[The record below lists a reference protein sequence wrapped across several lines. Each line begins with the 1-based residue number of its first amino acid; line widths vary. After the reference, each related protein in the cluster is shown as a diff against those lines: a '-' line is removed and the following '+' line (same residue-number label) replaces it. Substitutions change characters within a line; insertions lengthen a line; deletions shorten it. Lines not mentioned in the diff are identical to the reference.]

1 VASNL
6 LKVRALSID
15 TMSSNRPGHS
25 SSAPRVD
32 GHRQQ
37 LAAAR
42 QDYVAAARHGRA
54 GRDVQAR
61 YTAYIDSL
69 VHQLAEGA
77 REHSGAALSVCA
89 LGGYGRRSLCLHSDI
104 DLLILFE
111 EEIAPAEERFING
124 LLQPLWDLGLSIGH
138 HVRDFAEFDEPDTG
152 NTEFLLSL
160 LDVRLIAGDER
171 LFQRLGGWSQASI
184 LDGNGGSRRIL
195 DALLQLVD
203 ARHEQFNGTLYQ
215 LEPDIKSAP
224 GGLRDIAAAR
234 HIRLLQ
240 PSAFTLEAGDDRS
253 VRLLQ
258 DAEDFLQRIR
268 SVLHLEASRDV
279 NILSHDLQEKV
290 AEAFAFQE
298 RQLQQRVEALM
309 SQYFRHARASA
320 RAFERARRAVTPVS
334 GRSPSRHVGR
344 HFEIAADGVRFL
356 DLTRAAARPGLW
368 LELFRLALSNGCAV
382 SEQALN
388 CIEQNVER
396 FSADDFLATEADR
409 QLVRS
414 MLYPRPGL
422 YARLSEMHDCGLLNR
437 VFPEFGRIHG
447 RVIRDFHHKYTV
459 DEHTL
464 LTIRGVESLWNPTNS
479 SHQRFGS
486 ILQEIHEPELL
497 TISLLFHDVG
507 KWRDTEHTQESVR
520 LAQTALDR
528 LDLPA
533 QSRQTVE
540 FLIRNHLQMSRAAF
554 RRDLDDPHVIK
565 QFGDFIGSEERLKL
579 LTLLTFADVGAV
591 SPGTLTP
598 WKEEL
603 LWRLYVHAY
612 NRLTL
617 GYADDLLQKDP
628 AGLAVVVAGRPED
641 ITEAELAQFL
651 KGLPRR
657 YLTLFGLGSIYRH
670 VRLARGIHQD
680 EVHAVLERHDD
691 VWELSLVTLDKP
703 YLFSNICGVLAY
715 FGMDIHRG
723 QAMTTDDGLVL
734 DVFQFSDE
742 EGFLRHNPSATSE
755 ITTLLE
761 GAVAGTVDVPTL
773 LRGKERSV
781 VYRSRRQGAPVVRF
795 DNEHSRKYTVI
806 ELIAADAPGLLH
818 RVSRVISGRG
828 CDVDLVLIA
837 TEGKKAVD
845 VLHITRQGKK
855 LTEADQLSLREELE
869 RTLEDTHEA
878 R

>member
-1 VASNL
+1 METTASNRL
-6 LKVRALSID
+6 EPSVAP
-15 TMSSNRPGHS
+15 SNQSPSGT
-25 SSAPRVD
+25 
-32 GHRQQ
+32 RQQ
-37 LAAAR
+37 LAVALADAR
-42 QDYVAAARHGRA
+42 REYAAAAHQGRA
-54 GRDVQAR
+54 GRDVQTRFSAQ
-61 YTAYIDSL
+61 IDAL
-69 VHQLAEGA
+69 VHQLAENA
-77 REHSGAALSVCA
+77 REHTGAALCICA
-89 LGGYGRRSLCLHSDI
+89 LGGYGRRALSLHSDV
-104 DLLILFE
+104 DLLVLFE
-111 EEIAPAEERFING
+111 DSLTPADERFVNA
-124 LLQPLWDLGLSIGH
+124 LLQPIWDLGLSVGH
-138 HVRDFAEFDEPDTG
+138 HIRDFSELDDSDTS
-152 NTEFLLSL
+152 NAEFLLSL
-160 LDVRLIAGDER
+160 LDLRLIAGDTR
-171 LFQRLGGWSQASI
+171 LFQRLDAWVRGAVERSGR
-184 LDGNGGSRRIL
+184 GIL

-203 ARHEQFNGTLYQ
+203 ERYAQFNGTLYQ

-234 HIRLLQ
+234 HIRRLA
-240 PSAFTLEAGDDRS
+240 PAAFDADADRP
-253 VRLLQ
+253 VRQLQ
-258 DAEDFLQRIR
+258 DAEDFLLRIR
-268 SVLHLEASRDV
+268 SVLHLEAERDV
-279 NILSHDLQEKV
+279 NVLSHDLQEKV
-290 AEAFAFQE
+290 AEAFGSE
-298 RQLQQRVEALM
+298 GRQLQQRVEALM
-309 SQYFRHARASA
+309 GEYFRHARASA
-320 RAFERARRAVTPVS
+320 RALDRARRTVTPS
-334 GRSPSRHVGR
+334 EAKGASRHVGR

-356 DLTRAAARPGLW
+356 DLTRAAARPALW
-368 LELFRLALSNGCAV
+368 LELFRLALSNGCEV

-437 VFPEFGRIHG
+437 VFPEFAKIHC

-464 LTIRGVESLWNPTNS
+464 LAIRGIELLWNPATS

-486 ILQEIHEPELL
+486 ILQEVHAPELL
-497 TISLLFHDVG
+497 PTALLFHDVG
-507 KWRDTEHTQESVR
+507 KWRDTEHAQESVR

-528 LDLPA
+528 LELQPQA
-533 QSRQTVE
+533 RQMVE
-540 FLIRNHLQMSRAAF
+540 FLIRSHLQMSRVAF
-554 RRDLDDPHVIK
+554 RRDFDDPHVIK
-565 QFGDFIGSEERLKL
+565 QFADVVGTEERLKM

-591 SPGTLTP
+591 STETLSP

-603 LWRLYVHAY
+603 LWRLYVHTY

-617 GYADDLLQKDP
+617 GYADELLQKDP
-628 AGLAVVVAGRPED
+628 AGLSVVVAGRPDD
-641 ITEAELAQFL
+641 ISEEELSQFL

-670 VRLARGIHQD
+670 VRLARNIHKD

-703 YLFSNICGVLAY
+703 YLFSNISGVLAY

-723 QAMTTDDGLVL
+723 QAMTTPEGLVL

-742 EGFLRHNPSATSE
+742 DGFLRLNADATNE
-755 ITTLLE
+755 ITTMLQK
-761 GAVAGTVDVPTL
+761 AVAGSIDVPAL

-781 VYRSRRQGAPVVRF
+781 LYRPRRQSAPVVRF

-806 ELIAADAPGLLH
+806 ELVADDAPGLLY
-818 RVSRVISGRG
+818 RVSRAISGRG

-845 VLHITRQGKK
+845 VLHITKQGKK
-855 LTEADQLSLREELE
+855 LTESEQVSLREELE
-869 RTLEDTHEA
+869 RMLEDTHEA

>member
-6 LKVRALSID
+6 LKAMALGLE
-15 TMSSNRPGHS
+15 TMTSNRS
-25 SSAPRVD
+25 EKPRVD
-32 GHRQQ
+32 GIRQQ
-37 LAAAR
+37 LAAVREDYAVAAR
-42 QDYVAAARHGRA
+42 QGRA

-61 YTAYIDSL
+61 YSAQIDAL
-69 VHQLAEGA
+69 VRQLAEDA
-77 REHSGAALSVCA
+77 REHSGAPLAICA
-89 LGGYGRRSLCLHSDI
+89 LGGYGRRSLCLQSDV

-111 EEIAPAEERFING
+111 DAIGPAEERFINAI
-124 LLQPLWDLGLSIGH
+124 LQPLWDLKLSVGH
-138 HVRDFAEFDEPDTG
+138 HVRELSEFDEPDTG
-152 NTEFLLSL
+152 NAEFLLSL
-160 LDVRLIAGDER
+160 LDVRFVAGDQR
-171 LFQRLGGWSQASI
+171 PFQRLSAWTGEAMS
-184 LDGNGGSRRIL
+184 DGNGGSGRRIL
-195 DALLQLVD
+195 DALLHLVD
-203 ARHEQFNGTLYQ
+203 ERYAPFNGTLYQ

-234 HIRLLQ
+234 HIRQLQ
-240 PSAFTLEAGDDRS
+240 PSAFSGDAGDMDRS
-253 VRLLQ
+253 PRLLQ

-268 SVLHLEASRDV
+268 SVLHLETGRDV

-290 AEAFAFQE
+290 AEAFGTE
-298 RQLQQRVEALM
+298 GRHLQQQVEATM
-309 SQYFRHARASA
+309 GQYFRHARASA
-320 RAFERARRAVTPVS
+320 RALERARRAVTPAS
-334 GRSPSRHVGR
+334 TLGSSRHVGR
-344 HFEIAADGVRFL
+344 HFEIAPDGVRFL
-356 DLTRAAARPGLW
+356 DLTRAVARPGLW
-368 LELFRLALSNGCAV
+368 LELFRIALSNGCAV

-388 CIEQNVER
+388 CIEQNVDR
-396 FSADDFLATEADR
+396 FTADDFLATESDR
-409 QLVRS
+409 QLVTT

-437 VFPEFGRIHG
+437 LFPEFGKVHC

-464 LTIRGVESLWNPTNS
+464 LAIRGVESLWNAPTA

-486 ILQEIHEPELL
+486 ILQEVHAPELL
-497 TISLLFHDVG
+497 TIALLFHDVG
-507 KWRDTEHTQESVR
+507 KWRDAEHVQESVR

-528 LDLPA
+528 LELPA

-540 FLIRNHLQMSRAAF
+540 FLIRNHLQMSRLAF

-565 QFGDFIGSEERLKL
+565 QFADLIGSEERLKM
-579 LTLLTFADVGAV
+579 LTLLTLADVGAV
-591 SPGTLTP
+591 SAETLTP

-628 AGLAVVVAGRPED
+628 AGLAVVVAGRPDD
-641 ITEAELAQFL
+641 ITEEELSQFL

-703 YLFSNICGVLAY
+703 YLFSNISGVLAY

-723 QAMTTDDGLVL
+723 QAMTTPEGLVL
-734 DVFQFSDE
+734 DVFQFSDD
-742 EGFLRHNPSATSE
+742 EGFLRHNPGATSE
-755 ITTLLE
+755 ITGMLE
-761 GAVAGTVDVPTL
+761 KAVAGSVDVPTL

-781 VYRSRRQGAPVVRF
+781 LYRPRRHGAPVVRF
-795 DNEHSRKYTVI
+795 DTEHSRKYTVI
-806 ELIAADAPGLLH
+806 ELVADDAPGLLH

-837 TEGKKAVD
+837 TEGKKAID
-845 VLHITRQGKK
+845 VLHITKQGKK
-855 LTEADQLSLREELE
+855 LTESEQVSLREALE
-869 RTLEDTHEA
+869 RMLEDTHEA